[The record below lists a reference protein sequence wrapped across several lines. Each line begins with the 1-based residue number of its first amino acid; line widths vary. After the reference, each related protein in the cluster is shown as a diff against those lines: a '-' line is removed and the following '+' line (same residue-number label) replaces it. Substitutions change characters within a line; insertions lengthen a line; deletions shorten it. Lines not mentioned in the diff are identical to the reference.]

1 MVYSRK
7 SLKRVIIN
15 GKTMM
20 NGTSVKGS
28 RETSTNATPTFD
40 GVITQG
46 TRNVS
51 HTLEL
56 ERVTYEGMTT
66 YMELSNVIE
75 KMIDIPAMVTVEED
89 IYPTGNEKPFTII
102 REYHDCVVD
111 GDEYEISPEEHTVE
125 SLKFIAA
132 RMDKDAKPIQQTGT
146 A

>member
-56 ERVTYEGMTT
+56 ERVSYEGMVS
-66 YMELSNVIE
+66 YMELSDTID

-89 IYPTGNEKPFTII
+89 IYPSGDEQPFTII

-125 SLKFIAA
+125 SLKFLAA

>member
-56 ERVTYEGMTT
+56 ERVSYEGKVS
-66 YMELSNVIE
+66 YMELSDVIE

-89 IYPTGNEKPFTII
+89 IYPTGDEKPFTII

-125 SLKFIAA
+125 SLKFLAA
-132 RMDKDAKPIQQTGT
+132 SMDKDVKPIQQVGT

>member
-56 ERVTYEGMTT
+56 ERVSYEGMVS
-66 YMELSNVIE
+66 YMELSDVIE

-89 IYPTGNEKPFTII
+89 IYPSGDEQPFTII

>member
-56 ERVTYEGMTT
+56 ERVSYEGMVS
-66 YMELSNVIE
+66 YMELSDTID

-89 IYPTGNEKPFTII
+89 IYPSGDEKPFTII

-125 SLKFIAA
+125 SLKFLAA
-132 RMDKDAKPIQQTGT
+132 RMDKDAKPIPPEQQQ
-146 A
+146 

>member
-56 ERVTYEGMTT
+56 ERVSYEGMVS
-66 YMELSNVIE
+66 YMELSDTID

-89 IYPTGNEKPFTII
+89 IYPSGDEKPFTII

-125 SLKFIAA
+125 SLKFLAA

>member
-66 YMELSNVIE
+66 YLELSNVIE

-89 IYPTGNEKPFTII
+89 IYPTGNEQPFM

-125 SLKFIAA
+125 SLKFLAA
-132 RMDKDAKPIQQTGT
+132 SMDKDAKPIQQVGT

>member
-56 ERVTYEGMTT
+56 ERVSYEGMVS
-66 YMELSNVIE
+66 YMELSDTID

-89 IYPTGNEKPFTII
+89 IYPSGDEQPFTII

-125 SLKFIAA
+125 SLKFLAA
-132 RMDKDAKPIQQTGT
+132 RMDKDAKPIPPEQQQ
-146 A
+146 

>member
-56 ERVTYEGMTT
+56 ERVSYEGRVS
-66 YMELSNVIE
+66 YMELSDTID

-89 IYPTGNEKPFTII
+89 IYPSGDEQPFTII

-125 SLKFIAA
+125 SLKFLAA
-132 RMDKDAKPIQQTGT
+132 RMDKDAKPIPPEQQQ
-146 A
+146 

>member
-56 ERVTYEGMTT
+56 ERVSYEGRVS
-66 YMELSNVIE
+66 YMELSDTID

-89 IYPTGNEKPFTII
+89 IYPSGDEKPFTII

-125 SLKFIAA
+125 SLKFLAA
-132 RMDKDAKPIQQTGT
+132 RMDKDAKPIPPEQQQ
-146 A
+146 

>member
-1 MVYSRK
+1 MAFNRK
-7 SLKRVIIN
+7 SDKRVIIN

-20 NGTSVKGS
+20 HGTSVKGS

-56 ERVTYEGMTT
+56 ERVSYEGRVS
-66 YMELSNVIE
+66 YMELSDVIE

-89 IYPTGNEKPFTII
+89 VYPSGEKPFTII

-125 SLKFIAA
+125 SLKFLAA
-132 RMDKDAKPIQQTGT
+132 RMDKDAKPIQQVGT

>member
-1 MVYSRK
+1 MAFNRK
-7 SLKRVIIN
+7 SDKRVIIN

-20 NGTSVKGS
+20 HGTSVKGS

-66 YMELSNVIE
+66 YLELSNVIE

-125 SLKFIAA
+125 SLKFLAA
-132 RMDKDAKPIQQTGT
+132 SMDKDAKPIQQVGT

>member
-56 ERVTYEGMTT
+56 ERVSYEGMVS
-66 YMELSNVIE
+66 YMELSDVIE

-89 IYPTGNEKPFTII
+89 IYPTGDEKPFTII

-132 RMDKDAKPIQQTGT
+132 RMDKDAKPIQQVGT

>member
-56 ERVTYEGMTT
+56 ERVSYEGMVS
-66 YMELSNVIE
+66 YMELSDVIE

-89 IYPTGNEKPFTII
+89 IYPTGDEKPFTII

>member
-1 MVYSRK
+1 MAYSQK
-7 SLKRVIIN
+7 SDKRIIIN

-20 NGTSVKGS
+20 NGTKVKGS
-28 RETSTNATPTFD
+28 RETSTKATPTFD

-56 ERVTYEGMTT
+56 ERVSYEGRVS
-66 YMELSNVIE
+66 YLELSKVID

-89 IYPTGNEKPFTII
+89 IYPSGNEKPFTII
-102 REYHDCVVD
+102 REYHDCIVN

-132 RMDKDAKPIQQTGT
+132 SMDKDAKPIQ
-146 A
+146 

>member
-56 ERVTYEGMTT
+56 ERVSYEGMVS
-66 YMELSNVIE
+66 YMELSDTID

-125 SLKFIAA
+125 SLKFLAA
-132 RMDKDAKPIQQTGT
+132 RMDKDAKPIPPEQQQ
-146 A
+146 

>member
-56 ERVTYEGMTT
+56 ERVSYEGMVSREPLTLVPCIMVLPLIIT
-66 YMELSNVIE
+66 LLS
-75 KMIDIPAMVTVEED
+75 DL
-89 IYPTGNEKPFTII
+89 
-102 REYHDCVVD
+102 R
-111 GDEYEISPEEHTVE
+111 
-125 SLKFIAA
+125 LKAILIA
-132 RMDKDAKPIQQTGT
+132 PLL
-146 A
+146 

>member
-56 ERVTYEGMTT
+56 ERVSYEGKVS
-66 YMELSNVIE
+66 YMELSDTID

-89 IYPTGNEKPFTII
+89 IYPSGDEKPFTII

-125 SLKFIAA
+125 SLKFLAA
-132 RMDKDAKPIQQTGT
+132 RMDKDAKPIPPEQQQ
-146 A
+146 

>member
-125 SLKFIAA
+125 SLKFLAA
-132 RMDKDAKPIQQTGT
+132 SMDKDVKPIQQVGT

>member
-56 ERVTYEGMTT
+56 ERVSYEGMVS
-66 YMELSNVIE
+66 YMELSDVIE

-89 IYPTGNEKPFTII
+89 VYPTGNEKPFTII

-132 RMDKDAKPIQQTGT
+132 RMDKDAKPIQQVGT

>member
-66 YMELSNVIE
+66 YLELSNVIE

-132 RMDKDAKPIQQTGT
+132 RMDKDAKPIQQVGT

>member
-1 MVYSRK
+1 MAFNRK
-7 SLKRVIIN
+7 SDKRVIIN

-20 NGTSVKGS
+20 HGTRVKGS

-56 ERVTYEGMTT
+56 ERVSYEGMVS
-66 YMELSNVIE
+66 YMELSDVIE

-89 IYPTGNEKPFTII
+89 VYPSGEKP
-102 REYHDCVVD
+102 
-111 GDEYEISPEEHTVE
+111 SPSPYSV
-125 SLKFIAA
+125 
-132 RMDKDAKPIQQTGT
+132 
-146 A
+146 

>member
-56 ERVTYEGMTT
+56 ERVSYEGMVS
-66 YMELSNVIE
+66 YMELSDTID

-89 IYPTGNEKPFTII
+89 IYPSGDEQPFTII

-132 RMDKDAKPIQQTGT
+132 RMDKDAKPIQQVGT